1 VIRICRGIAH
11 IVTTKF
17 VRLRTMGEGMDL
29 RDVLRLDVDL
39 GVVEMYDVNESS
51 ARDLGVVQ

>member
-1 VIRICRGIAH
+1 MIRICRGIAH
-11 IVTTKF
+11 IVTTKS

-39 GVVEMYDVNESS
+39 GVPAQACQTSLAQD
-51 ARDLGVVQ
+51 